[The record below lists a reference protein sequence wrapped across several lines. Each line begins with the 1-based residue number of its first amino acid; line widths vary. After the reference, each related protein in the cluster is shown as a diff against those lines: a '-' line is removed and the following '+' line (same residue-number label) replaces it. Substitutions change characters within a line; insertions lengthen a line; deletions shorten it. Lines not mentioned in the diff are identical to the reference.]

1 MARDLPNRIRRWT
14 NLRNRIC
21 RTNLKRR
28 LCGITR
34 EESGKRKHGK
44 GSFLL
49 GGEYTHHVS
58 TQLLL
63 PLLCTNPRKNSVC
76 EAEREPLAPPHTV
89 RRSPKNRVLTIV
101 STMDALDGVPRSVLG
116 YPVKTRTQIVM
127 TFLVPVIF
135 ELMVYIVLTTAD
147 ILVTIEHFR
156 NGNPAWGWFTLALIW
171 LPSLVCF
178 CSIVSTPE
186 RWPDQIGCDKCTAV
200 FLFNNIAILV
210 FFPLAALYR
219 FNRRIFW
226 SVEAL
231 FHDKNTY
238 GRAQSVAKIMETS
251 PCELYHFLQAFL
263 QAAPQMMLQLYILL
277 RDGTFR
283 NYDTV
288 TAQVISVVFSF
299 LTMATIITSFQRF
312 ESQKIVGRCYPW
324 STPEQATTRRKELIR
339 STSTADSAL
348 ASHPPSIAPEADPI
362 VPSIMRNFYSR
373 YGGEDGR
380 ASERH
385 TYSAVPSSPRKTLN
399 VSAVNFDRQQSKAH
413 HDPFVNFTDDDKL
426 HEINVFDTVDRAVDR
441 NAKQSGRSV
450 SFKLRD
456 TIDEL
461 QEMDHYLRSTED
473 VRNITDDSD
482 DEYLKPDE
490 FDAVPKKP
498 APPTPEAS
506 PGMFH
511 RVSVFRNMLLF
522 NAESFIKEKVPRLP
536 EGMFD
541 HADPN
546 ETVSRK
552 VAKPDQPDG
561 DAISLPSRR
570 QTIVGL
576 EQDDMVGKTV
586 LFVGWVMF
594 LLMRMLSLSTFYVFF
609 PLYFWMLVAN
619 HYMLMIACIVYEVRL
634 HEKLERYFFYFF
646 LAYMYIFSL
655 LEFKIRFV
663 HVRWWYVGYVGIV
676 LMENVA
682 MLVVWF
688 NLGVFESWWFYF
700 LHHTI
705 IVSGA
710 LTMMCFLFYY
720 AFLRP
725 KDKVLFRWAIG
736 WILHET
742 PLQMVLMEHQFTH
755 SPLPKSGGIW
765 KEFSGTRHE

>member
-1 MARDLPNRIRRWT
+1 
-14 NLRNRIC
+14 
-21 RTNLKRR
+21 
-28 LCGITR
+28 
-34 EESGKRKHGK
+34 
-44 GSFLL
+44 
-49 GGEYTHHVS
+49 
-58 TQLLL
+58 
-63 PLLCTNPRKNSVC
+63 
-76 EAEREPLAPPHTV
+76 
-89 RRSPKNRVLTIV
+89 
-101 STMDALDGVPRSVLG
+101 MDVLDGVPRSVLG

-147 ILVTIEHFR
+147 ILVTVEHFR
-156 NGNPAWGWFTLALIW
+156 NGNPSWGWFTLSLIW
-171 LPSLVCF
+171 LPSVVCF
-178 CSIVSTPE
+178 CSIISTPE
-186 RWPDQIGCDKCTAV
+186 RWPELIGCDERTSH
-200 FLFNNIAILV
+200 FLITNIGILL

-226 SVEAL
+226 SIEAL

-238 GRAQSVAKIMETS
+238 GRAQSVAKILETS

-299 LTMATIITSFQRF
+299 LTMATIITSYQRF

-324 STPEQATTRRKELIR
+324 STPEQATTRRKELQR
-339 STSTADSAL
+339 STSTVENTIATQT
-348 ASHPPSIAPEADPI
+348 PSIAPESDPI
-362 VPSIMRNFYSR
+362 VPNIMRNFYSR
-373 YGGEDGR
+373 YGSDE
-380 ASERH
+380 ERM
-385 TYSAVPSSPRKTLN
+385 SDANEPFAVPGSPRKTLN
-399 VSAVNFDRQQSKAH
+399 VDAINFNRQQSKAH

-426 HEINVFDTVDRAVDR
+426 HEFHAPDTVDRVGSKPR
-441 NAKQSGRSV
+441 QTGRSV

-456 TIDEL
+456 TVEEL

-473 VRNITDDSD
+473 IRNVTDDSD
-482 DEYLKPDE
+482 DEYLKPDD
-490 FDAVPKKP
+490 FDAVPKKR
-498 APPTPEAS
+498 APPTPEAAT
-506 PGMFH
+506 GMFH
-511 RVSVFRNMLLF
+511 RVSVFRNMLLY
-522 NAESFIKEKVPRLP
+522 NAEAFIKEKVPRLP
-536 EGMFD
+536 ERMFD
-541 HADPN
+541 HA
-546 ETVSRK
+546 ETDRTVLRK
-552 VAKPDQPDG
+552 VGDSDQLDG

-619 HYMLMIACIVYEVRL
+619 HYMLMIACIIYEVRL
-634 HEKLERYFFYFF
+634 HEKLERYFFYLF
-646 LAYMYIFSL
+646 LAYMYVFSL
-655 LEFKIRFV
+655 LEFKIRFI
-663 HVRWWYVGYVGIV
+663 HVRWWYVGYIGIV
-676 LMENVA
+676 MLENVA

-705 IVSGA
+705 IASGV
-710 LTMMCFLFYY
+710 LSTMCFLFYY

-725 KDKVLFRWAIG
+725 KDKVLFVN
-736 WILHET
+736 E
-742 PLQMVLMEHQFTH
+742 
-755 SPLPKSGGIW
+755 
-765 KEFSGTRHE
+765 

>member
-1 MARDLPNRIRRWT
+1 
-14 NLRNRIC
+14 
-21 RTNLKRR
+21 
-28 LCGITR
+28 
-34 EESGKRKHGK
+34 
-44 GSFLL
+44 
-49 GGEYTHHVS
+49 
-58 TQLLL
+58 
-63 PLLCTNPRKNSVC
+63 
-76 EAEREPLAPPHTV
+76 
-89 RRSPKNRVLTIV
+89 
-101 STMDALDGVPRSVLG
+101 MDVLDGVPRSVLG

-147 ILVTIEHFR
+147 ILVTVEHFR
-156 NGNPAWGWFTLALIW
+156 NGNPSWGWFTLALIW

-186 RWPDQIGCDKCTAV
+186 RWPDQMGCDERTGR
-200 FLFNNIAILV
+200 FLFINIAILV

-226 SVEAL
+226 SIEAL

-238 GRAQSVAKIMETS
+238 GRAQSVAKILEMS

-288 TAQVISVVFSF
+288 TVQVISVVFSF
-299 LTMATIITSFQRF
+299 LTMATIITGYQRF

-324 STPEQATTRRKELIR
+324 STSEQATTRRKELLR
-339 STSTADSAL
+339 STSTAECTFA
-348 ASHPPSIAPEADPI
+348 AQTPSIAPEADPI
-362 VPSIMRNFYSR
+362 VPNIMRNFYSR
-373 YGGEDGR
+373 YGSDEER
-380 ASERH
+380 MSES
-385 TYSAVPSSPRKTLN
+385 SAHFGAPSSPRKTLN
-399 VSAVNFDRQQSKAH
+399 VDAINFNRQQSKAH

-426 HEINVFDTVDRAVDR
+426 HEISAPDTVDRVVSKPR
-441 NAKQSGRSV
+441 PTGRSV

-456 TIDEL
+456 TIEEL

-473 VRNITDDSD
+473 IRNVTDDSD
-482 DEYLKPDE
+482 DEYLKPDD
-490 FDAVPKKP
+490 FDAVPKKR
-498 APPTPEAS
+498 APPTPEAT

-511 RVSVFRNMLLF
+511 RVSVFRNMLLH
-522 NAESFIKEKVPRLP
+522 NAEEFIKQKVPRLP
-536 EGMFD
+536 EGMFE
-541 HADPN
+541 HTESN
-546 ETVSRK
+546 KSETRK
-552 VAKPDQPDG
+552 MVETDQNDG

-609 PLYFWMLVAN
+609 PLYFWMLVVN
-619 HYMLMIACIVYEVRL
+619 HYLLMIACIIYEVRL
-634 HEKLERYFFYFF
+634 HEKLERYFFYPF
-646 LAYMYIFSL
+646 LAYMYVFSL
-655 LEFKIRFV
+655 VEFKIRFI
-663 HVRWWYVGYVGIV
+663 HVRWWYMGYTGIV
-676 LMENVA
+676 MLENVA
-682 MLVVWF
+682 MLAVWF

-710 LTMMCFLFYY
+710 LSTICFLFYY

-725 KDKVLFRWAIG
+725 KDKVLFVN
-736 WILHET
+736 E
-742 PLQMVLMEHQFTH
+742 
-755 SPLPKSGGIW
+755 
-765 KEFSGTRHE
+765 